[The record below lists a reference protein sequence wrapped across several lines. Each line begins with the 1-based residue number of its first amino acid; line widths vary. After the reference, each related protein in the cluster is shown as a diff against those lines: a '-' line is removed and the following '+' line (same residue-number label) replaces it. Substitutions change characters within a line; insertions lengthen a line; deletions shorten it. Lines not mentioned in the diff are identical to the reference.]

1 MYRELKE
8 WWVLVSEISLTQ
20 MLKIKKRDFNKSFD
34 KVNHDIFMNN
44 LRVYIALYYNLI
56 HLLNNDTKS
65 EE

>member
-1 MYRELKE
+1 
-8 WWVLVSEISLTQ
+8 